1 MSDNETS
8 SVKSSGDP
16 TAAEASS
23 PDLVQVV
30 LGACS
35 AADADT
41 VFRALGSRF
50 ASDRGDDTP
59 AQLTDTHPDTW
70 TSAFLV
76 PHGAAPLSGT
86 ILAGAVTV
94 DLQGGP
100 VAVGRLRETLASGFA
115 VEATG
120 SASGDQE
127 VDLQLRLTGAGNTA

>member
-1 MSDNETS
+1 MSDNDTS
-8 SVKSSGDP
+8 SATTSSDP
-16 TAAEASS
+16 ATAEASS

-30 LGACS
+30 LGDCS
-35 AADADT
+35 VADADT

-50 ASDRGDDTP
+50 ASERGDDTP
-59 AQLTDTHPDTW
+59 AQRSDTEPDTW

-76 PHGAAPLSGT
+76 PESAAPLSGT
-86 ILAGAVTV
+86 ILAGSVTA

-100 VAVGRLRETLASGFA
+100 VAVSRMRAALASGFA

-127 VDLQLRLTGAGNTA
+127 VDLQLRLTAAGNLA